1 MENNSHGWITI
12 KGTGSWAKCWIEA
25 NNYRVSD
32 CKTCFNGCQ
41 ISLGV
46 RQSWRICLS
55 ACLAISLHGR
65 LSLSLSLHIC
75 LYVYLMSI
83 SLYVC
88 LSNLYLYV
96 CLSIS
101 QHVCLSLC
109 VCLFN
114 AYLSVC
120 LSLCMFVYLY
130 ACLSI
135 AVVCVS
141 VTLYVLANSNPEV
154 TLRCSMI
161 LPWNHN

>member
-55 ACLAISLHGR
+55 ACLAISLHG
-65 LSLSLSLHIC
+65 C
-75 LYVYLMSI
+75 LSI
-83 SLYVC
+83 SLSAYMPVCLFNVHLSVC

-141 VTLYVLANSNPEV
+141 VTLYVLANCNPEV